1 MLKSCTLKDQNTS
14 CAKVTRHKGSTCVRT
29 RRATSMAE
37 VWRAKVRERGR
48 EDTQGMRGAIQSC
61 VFILR
66 EAGSH
71 EGLNIRGNDSEQTSP
86 P

>member
-1 MLKSCTLKDQNTS
+1 
-14 CAKVTRHKGSTCVRT
+14 
-29 RRATSMAE
+29 MAE

-48 EDTQGMRGAIQSC
+48 EDTQGMRGAIQSW